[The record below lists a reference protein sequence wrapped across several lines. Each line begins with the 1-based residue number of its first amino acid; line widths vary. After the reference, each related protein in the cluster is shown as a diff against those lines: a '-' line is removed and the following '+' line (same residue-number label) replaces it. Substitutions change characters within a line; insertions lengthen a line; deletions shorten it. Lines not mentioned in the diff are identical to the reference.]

1 MSDAQYRLLI
11 QRSFDEELNKQEH
24 RALIEHLESS
34 ESGAKFHHQLDQM
47 IQAAQ
52 DTPLPDELRPQN
64 PEALARMIM
73 EQLPQK
79 KGSVFGFLGN
89 LFSGLSKGKS
99 SAPAPQKQKVGKA
112 PKAAPQKGKGRPG
125 KPQEDED
132 MQEQE
137 DSGSASRGPGMKFP
151 RKGKELNADQIES
164 QVGGFG
170 RLKSIGNKAQELED
184 NR

>member
-64 PEALARMIM
+64 PEALARMTHGTTTT
-73 EQLPQK
+73 EKRLC
-79 KGSVFGFLGN
+79 LW
-89 LFSGLSKGKS
+89 
-99 SAPAPQKQKVGKA
+99 
-112 PKAAPQKGKGRPG
+112 
-125 KPQEDED
+125 
-132 MQEQE
+132 
-137 DSGSASRGPGMKFP
+137 FP
-151 RKGKELNADQIES
+151 RQFIQRVEQ
-164 QVGGFG
+164 
-170 RLKSIGNKAQELED
+170 RQE
-184 NR
+184 